1 MLEEELKILNEDFKQ
16 KSKDLYERY
25 MSNPLR
31 DGYISED
38 VELRH
43 WYESELRK
51 IYKIN
56 KQQS

>member
-1 MLEEELKILNEDFKQ
+1 MLEEELKSLNEDFKQ

-43 WYESELRK
+43 
-51 IYKIN
+51 
-56 KQQS
+56 